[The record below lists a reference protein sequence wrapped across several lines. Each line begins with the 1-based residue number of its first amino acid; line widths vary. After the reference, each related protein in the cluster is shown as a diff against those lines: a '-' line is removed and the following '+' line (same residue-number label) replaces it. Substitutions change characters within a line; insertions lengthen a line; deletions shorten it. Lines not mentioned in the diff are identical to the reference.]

1 MTQAAVRRHRVRN
14 DLRDS
19 FLHRQL
25 CDKMSRRCIL
35 GLFLCGTQMLEFPY
49 TLIAL
54 GKGLASWFLPFMVII
69 FVTFWKQEQGPWTLT
84 SWWKTGKRGPRAR

>member
-1 MTQAAVRRHRVRN
+1 
-14 DLRDS
+14 
-19 FLHRQL
+19 
-25 CDKMSRRCIL
+25 MSRRCIL

-54 GKGLASWFLPFMVII
+54 GKGLASWFLPFAVAAYVMTYFVMVII
-69 FVTFWKQEQGPWTLT
+69 FVIFWKQEQGPWTLT